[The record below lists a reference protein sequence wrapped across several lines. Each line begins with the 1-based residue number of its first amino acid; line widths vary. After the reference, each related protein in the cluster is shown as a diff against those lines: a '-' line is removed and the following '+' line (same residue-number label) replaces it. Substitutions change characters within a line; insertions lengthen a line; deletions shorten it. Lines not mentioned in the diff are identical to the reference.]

1 PRRARAPRRG
11 PRPRTAAPGPP
22 RRPARGA
29 PPPRGDSSR
38 CSSPRRAAAPRR
50 RDRTV
55 TLGHARPELVSR
67 DRRDRGSPGVRCGK
81 RRFRAATASRL
92 VEQPQHLRVVHLPE
106 GGVVGADG
114 EERFGRLQADD
125 GVGFAADQ
133 LHARRRPDGDRGDD
147 AGGAGGARPAQ
158 RGDHRRAGREPV
170 VDDDDRPGAEVQ
182 RRMAGMQPLVE
193 QRRLRLRL
201 LHGRGHLLLGEPV
214 GAAHVDAVAGRDR
227 ADSVLRLPRVSDLA
241 HGDDVELRLE
251 RARDL
256 GCRLDPAAREP
267 DDGHPRPALAH
278 ERRRERPARVPPVGE
293 QRFRSER
300 ELGHLEPRGGVPGT
314 RSGLAPVIVLG
325 DLSLPLA
332 IEAILRDLP
341 SRCIGEAA
349 DPGAGNPLTTAR
361 TASAGPRMRSRP
373 AAGTVLTM
381 STLAALWSRAL
392 AQAPAT
398 PAFLA
403 QEAGAWREVGWEEAG
418 RSVDELAAGFLT
430 LGIGPGERVAI
441 LSRTRLEWTLCDWAL
456 IAIGALPVPLYPTSS
471 ALECSYVLGNCGAR
485 MVVCEDAEQEAKVAP
500 VRRELE
506 ALERL
511 ILIDGDGGP
520 ETLRLAEL
528 RARGRALLAAK
539 PHALEGVRSEIGED
553 DPLTIVYTSGTTGP
567 PKGCLL
573 TNRNYASMVEMVRR
587 VEGLIEPGDRVLL
600 HLPLAH
606 TFARLV
612 EFLGAAAHMTIGFCP
627 DAAGIPRA
635 LREVRPT
642 ILPSVPRLY
651 EKLAAAI
658 RAGIGERRAPGRAL
672 ARWALDAGARAG
684 ACREQ
689 GLRLPPRLAVE
700 LAVADRLVL
709 GRVRARL

>member
-1 PRRARAPRRG
+1 
-11 PRPRTAAPGPP
+11 
-22 RRPARGA
+22 
-29 PPPRGDSSR
+29 
-38 CSSPRRAAAPRR
+38 
-50 RDRTV
+50 
-55 TLGHARPELVSR
+55 
-67 DRRDRGSPGVRCGK
+67 
-81 RRFRAATASRL
+81 
-92 VEQPQHLRVVHLPE
+92 
-106 GGVVGADG
+106 
-114 EERFGRLQADD
+114 
-125 GVGFAADQ
+125 
-133 LHARRRPDGDRGDD
+133 
-147 AGGAGGARPAQ
+147 
-158 RGDHRRAGREPV
+158 
-170 VDDDDRPGAEVQ
+170 
-182 RRMAGMQPLVE
+182 
-193 QRRLRLRL
+193 
-201 LHGRGHLLLGEPV
+201 
-214 GAAHVDAVAGRDR
+214 
-227 ADSVLRLPRVSDLA
+227 
-241 HGDDVELRLE
+241 
-251 RARDL
+251 
-256 GCRLDPAAREP
+256 
-267 DDGHPRPALAH
+267 
-278 ERRRERPARVPPVGE
+278 
-293 QRFRSER
+293 
-300 ELGHLEPRGGVPGT
+300 
-314 RSGLAPVIVLG
+314 
-325 DLSLPLA
+325 
-332 IEAILRDLP
+332 
-341 SRCIGEAA
+341 
-349 DPGAGNPLTTAR
+349 
-361 TASAGPRMRSRP
+361 
-373 AAGTVLTM
+373 M

-709 GRVRARL
+709 GRVRARLGGSLRVAISGGAPLGEELARFFLSLGLPLLEGYGLTECTTAATLNRPGRFRLGSAGPALEGVELRLARDGEIELRGENVFACYYRDEEATRAAFTEDGWLRTGDLGALDADGFLTITDRKKEIVVLSSGRNLSPRNAEAALEASPYIAQACVVGDRRPYLAALLALDDDALARDARDEEEALALVERAVAEANRSRSRDERVRRFAVVPRPFSEEAGELTPTLKLRRRVCEQHYRAEIEQLYAGR

>member
-1 PRRARAPRRG
+1 
-11 PRPRTAAPGPP
+11 
-22 RRPARGA
+22 
-29 PPPRGDSSR
+29 
-38 CSSPRRAAAPRR
+38 
-50 RDRTV
+50 
-55 TLGHARPELVSR
+55 
-67 DRRDRGSPGVRCGK
+67 
-81 RRFRAATASRL
+81 
-92 VEQPQHLRVVHLPE
+92 
-106 GGVVGADG
+106 
-114 EERFGRLQADD
+114 
-125 GVGFAADQ
+125 
-133 LHARRRPDGDRGDD
+133 
-147 AGGAGGARPAQ
+147 
-158 RGDHRRAGREPV
+158 
-170 VDDDDRPGAEVQ
+170 
-182 RRMAGMQPLVE
+182 M
-193 QRRLRLRL
+193 
-201 LHGRGHLLLGEPV
+201 
-214 GAAHVDAVAGRDR
+214 
-227 ADSVLRLPRVSDLA
+227 
-241 HGDDVELRLE
+241 
-251 RARDL
+251 
-256 GCRLDPAAREP
+256 
-267 DDGHPRPALAH
+267 
-278 ERRRERPARVPPVGE
+278 
-293 QRFRSER
+293 
-300 ELGHLEPRGGVPGT
+300 PGT

-709 GRVRARL
+709 GRVRARLGGSLRVAISGGAPLGEELARFFLSLGLPLLEGYGLTECTTAATLNRPGRFRLGSAGPALEGVELRLARDGEIELRGENVFACYYRDEEATRAAFTEDGWLRTGDLGALDADGFLTITDRKKEIVVLSSGRNLSPRNAEAALEASPYIAQACVVGDRRPYLAALLALDDDALARDARDEEEALALVERAVAEANRSRSRDERVRRFAVVPRPFSEEAGELTPTLKLRRRVCEQHYRAEIEQLYAGR

>member
-1 PRRARAPRRG
+1 
-11 PRPRTAAPGPP
+11 
-22 RRPARGA
+22 
-29 PPPRGDSSR
+29 
-38 CSSPRRAAAPRR
+38 
-50 RDRTV
+50 
-55 TLGHARPELVSR
+55 
-67 DRRDRGSPGVRCGK
+67 
-81 RRFRAATASRL
+81 
-92 VEQPQHLRVVHLPE
+92 
-106 GGVVGADG
+106 
-114 EERFGRLQADD
+114 
-125 GVGFAADQ
+125 
-133 LHARRRPDGDRGDD
+133 
-147 AGGAGGARPAQ
+147 
-158 RGDHRRAGREPV
+158 
-170 VDDDDRPGAEVQ
+170 
-182 RRMAGMQPLVE
+182 
-193 QRRLRLRL
+193 
-201 LHGRGHLLLGEPV
+201 
-214 GAAHVDAVAGRDR
+214 
-227 ADSVLRLPRVSDLA
+227 
-241 HGDDVELRLE
+241 
-251 RARDL
+251 
-256 GCRLDPAAREP
+256 
-267 DDGHPRPALAH
+267 
-278 ERRRERPARVPPVGE
+278 
-293 QRFRSER
+293 
-300 ELGHLEPRGGVPGT
+300 VPGT

-709 GRVRARL
+709 GRVRARLGGSLRVAISGGAPLGEELARFFLSLGLPLLEGYGLTECTTAATLNRPGRFRLGSAGPALEGVELRLARDGEIELRGENVFACYYRDEEATRAAFTEDGWLRTGDLGALDADGFLTITDRKKEIVVLSSGRNLSPRNAEAALEASPYIAQACVVGDRRPYLAALLALDDDALARDARDEEEALALVERAVAEANRSRSRDERVRRFAVVPRPFSEEAGELTPTLKLRRRVCEQHYRAEIEQLYAGR